1 MTETGSLS
9 LSDLLQAMMEGGQD
23 EVIASD
29 SGSSGGVEQDC
40 PHPAVWPTM
49 DKEKA
54 REMDKDLAWDD
65 AVSLTFLVVEN
76 VSTAYKVCRWVAN
89 N

>member
-1 MTETGSLS
+1 MP
-9 LSDLLQAMMEGGQD
+9 LSDLLQAMMED
-23 EVIASD
+23 EDEMIASD
-29 SGSSGGVEQDC
+29 SGSGVEKDC
-40 PHPAVWPTM
+40 SHPAVWPTM

-65 AVSLTFLVVEN
+65 AVSLTFLMVEN

-89 N
+89 